1 MVYWWLNRDRFAP
14 LESAT
19 GVIEQ
24 LHAHRATTQE
34 ETEKQ
39 NHGKGFHG
47 HPLLISMTRGL
58 AFAFLVLWF
67 LFLPLISTAQ
77 TTAVTGTVKD
87 SNGIVYAGATLKAQL
102 VLAGAGVNGQP
113 TVTVNNA
120 QQCASA
126 GQGSAPCQ
134 VPFQGTV
141 GPVSLNPSGNF
152 ALNLQDNTLIT
163 PAATQWLFS
172 VTTPGLSPPVGT
184 GPQACTATLT
194 ISGASQSIS
203 ASFAACPALSNSAG
217 GTPGGTNGQ
226 VQFNNSGAFGGAAG
240 IVYSG
245 SGGGVT
251 VAIQGET
258 SGSALVITTN
268 GASPAIGTAG
278 AGDALEAPNG
288 SSALRILANGNIT
301 GQNVSNIAGMT
312 SYGTGSNCSSS
323 ASPAVC
329 GSSASGSVVVA
340 AAATT
345 VQVNTTAVTANSQ
358 IQLTFDS
365 SLGTKLG
372 VTCNTTA
379 VQPTVSARTGG
390 TSFTITVPSAP
401 VTNPACFSYTLMN

>member
-1 MVYWWLNRDRFAP
+1 MKKRILLGIIFVLATNHLIDWGPFNLLVTVYAQ
-14 LESAT
+14 AT
-19 GVIEQ
+19 
-24 LHAHRATTQE
+24 L
-34 ETEKQ
+34 
-39 NHGKGFHG
+39 
-47 HPLLISMTRGL
+47 
-58 AFAFLVLWF
+58 
-67 LFLPLISTAQ
+67 
-77 TTAVTGTVKD
+77 VTGKVKD
-87 SNGIVYAGATLKAQL
+87 SSNLAYSGAQMTVGLTFAGAP
-102 VLAGAGVNGQP
+102 VSNP
-113 TVTVNNA
+113 TVTINVLA
-120 QQCASA
+120 QCRAN
-126 GQGSAPCQ
+126 GFGSAPCQ
-134 VPFQGTV
+134 VPF
-141 GPVSLNPSGNF
+141 NPSNGPFTLDAGGNIPGGGIT
-152 ALNLQDNTLIT
+152 LQDNTQVT
-163 PAATQWLFS
+163 PAG
-172 VTTPGLSPPVGT
+172 TTWTFTVNSNGNPPPLGT
-184 GPQACTATLT
+184 GPQTCIAALT

-203 ASFAACPALSNSAG
+203 ASFAACPNLSNSAG

-226 VQFNNSGAFGGAAG
+226 VQFNNSSAFGGAAG

-258 SGSALVITTN
+258 SGTALVITTN

-301 GQNVSNIAGMT
+301 GQNVTNIAGMT

-358 IQLTFDS
+358 VQLTFDS

-372 VTCNTTA
+372 VTCNTTV

-390 TSFTITVPSAP
+390 TSFTITVPTAP
-401 VTNPACFSYTLMN
+401 TTNPACFSYTIMN